1 MKEKISIRL
10 ETDPSCSKP
19 EVIIRTDQQTK
30 FIDNL
35 LDAIKRCAEN
45 EYPPVAVYRRDTLV
59 LLAQWEIIRVY
70 TENRKLMIC
79 ADSGLYETRMLDREY
94 CVRISR
100 FEVVNLRKV
109 SGFDFSIAGTIR
121 VSFRDGSE
129 TWVARRYVQAI
140 QQVLKR
146 QAKRE
151 EGDHV

>member
-1 MKEKISIRL
+1 M
-10 ETDPSCSKP
+10 T
-19 EVIIRTDQQTK
+19 
-30 FIDNL
+30 
-35 LDAIKRCAEN
+35 
-45 EYPPVAVYRRDTLV
+45 
-59 LLAQWEIIRVY
+59 
-70 TENRKLMIC
+70 C
-79 ADSGLYETRMLDREY
+79 ADSGLYETRQSLRELEEMLDRE
-94 CVRISR
+94 CFVRISR